1 MASLIWKGT
10 GFSQLYCFV
19 HQSPMRVV
27 LRAELDSRKSSV
39 LRGEKK
45 GRSNQVYKMSSQ
57 NFNYLPAATWTL
69 FVRCC
74 TSSTQPFQ
82 VVLTVKNPPIN
93 AGQIRGKGLIPGVRK
108 IPWSRKWQP
117 APVFLPGESHGKR
130 KLAGYS
136 S

>member
-27 LRAELDSRKSSV
+27 LRAELDSRKSSA
-39 LRGEKK
+39 LRGKKK

-82 VVLTVKNPPIN
+82 VVLMVKNLPTN

-108 IPWSRKWQP
+108 IPWRRERP
-117 APVFLPGESHGKR
+117 PTPVFWPGEFPGLHSPRG
-130 KLAGYS
+130 
-136 S
+136 